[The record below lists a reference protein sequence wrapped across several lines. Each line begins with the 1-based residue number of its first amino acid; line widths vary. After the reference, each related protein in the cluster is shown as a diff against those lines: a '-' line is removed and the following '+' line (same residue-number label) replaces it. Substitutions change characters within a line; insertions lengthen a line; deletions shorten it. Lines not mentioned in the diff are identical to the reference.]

1 MTIQKLGWV
10 VAAAL
15 AGSMVGMGFHAP
27 GEKTGNVD
35 IGKIFNECDLVKKQT
50 EALKNQ
56 FGVRQS
62 LVDFLKANP
71 FLSTEKMTRFRDLS
85 VKTTVLSA
93 AEKTELEA
101 IKAEDLDNANK
112 LRTLSQKEKPTAAE
126 IATIEELNKRKDAAL
141 TVLERWVQEFS
152 DDMQSKQGSSRTDI
166 LQKIQDGITKTAK
179 EQGYSVVFSREAA
192 PFSANDITPEVLKT
206 VNKMN

>member
-126 IATIEELNKRKDAAL
+126 IATIEELNKRKD
-141 TVLERWVQEFS
+141 VQEFS